1 MCYMSSASVN
11 GVCSVDR
18 WSECTDKAS
27 SGVCS
32 VDRWSECID
41 KASSSVLMVCVL
53 LTDGLSAL
61 TKLVV
66 QC

>member
-18 WSECTDKAS
+18 WSEWT
-27 SGVCS
+27 
-32 VDRWSECID
+32 D